1 MTDSLVKDL
10 DTFPFAADLFEQS
23 VKPTPSHIQIVQ
35 PAGVIVYE
43 LLISQGQ
50 LLFVRPAARHALFL
64 FIEQKTIFRVI
75 QSGPNNKEISLFVEE
90 HSKDQF

>member
-1 MTDSLVKDL
+1 MTDVLVKGL
-10 DTFPFAADLFEQS
+10 DTFPFAADLFEWS

-64 FIEQKTIFRVI
+64 FT
-75 QSGPNNKEISLFVEE
+75 GPNNKEISLVVEE